1 MAARLFSGEFF
12 RDKEFF
18 QRFIRIMLPITGQN
32 LIMVGISM
40 ADTLMVGRLGDV
52 QLSGVALANQLGF
65 ILQLILFGIT
75 SGGNVLIAQ
84 FWGKGD
90 VKSIHKVM
98 TIMYRILAIAA
109 LIITTLALFFSRQV
123 LSIFTISPN
132 VIAEGSAFLRIVG
145 LGYIIHCFGA
155 CSMMV
160 LRSVG
165 TVKIS
170 LYVYLV
176 SLCSNVFFNWVF
188 IFGNLGVPALGVE
201 GAAIATVLSR
211 VIEFTIVLTFL
222 IKRENLIRY
231 RFRMFFAR
239 KLGILRNFVKNSGPV
254 VINEFLWGMGASTIA
269 VIVGRMGTE
278 FTAANSICSVLMQ
291 LVSIGIFGAG
301 NASAVIIGNT
311 VGSGRYQLAR
321 ARAMKLIVISFGLGV
336 FAMLLMLVLKK
347 PILSLYSISDVSK
360 IYANQMMTVYAF
372 LALFQAFGMVALV
385 GVLRGGGDTRFVA
398 LVDVLSIWLIA
409 IPLGFLSGHVWKW
422 SVPAVYLM
430 LKCDELVKV
439 SLALPRLLRGK
450 WIRDLT
456 ISE

>member
-1 MAARLFSGEFF
+1 
-12 RDKEFF
+12 
-18 QRFIRIMLPITGQN
+18 MLPITGQN